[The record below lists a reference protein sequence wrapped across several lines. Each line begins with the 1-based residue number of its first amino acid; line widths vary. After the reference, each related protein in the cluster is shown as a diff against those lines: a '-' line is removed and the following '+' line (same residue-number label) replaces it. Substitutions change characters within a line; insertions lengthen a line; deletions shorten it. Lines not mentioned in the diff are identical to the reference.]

1 MHTNDS
7 ISSISRLYDLGVEAF
22 EIADALSLIISQKLI
37 RILCPHCKKSIS
49 LDKNILEHYKLDKEG
64 KYFEKVG
71 CPHCLHTGYMSQ
83 KAVFEFLDV
92 DENIKDMIAKNELK
106 LENINLISIEDEIKK
121 LVQTGLSDIEE
132 MVKYI

>member
-1 MHTNDS
+1 
-7 ISSISRLYDLGVEAF
+7 
-22 EIADALSLIISQKLI
+22 
-37 RILCPHCKKSIS
+37 
-49 LDKNILEHYKLDKEG
+49 
-64 KYFEKVG
+64 
-71 CPHCLHTGYMSQ
+71 MSQ

-121 LVQTGLSDIEE
+121 LVQTGLCDIEE

>member
-1 MHTNDS
+1 
-7 ISSISRLYDLGVEAF
+7 
-22 EIADALSLIISQKLI
+22 
-37 RILCPHCKKSIS
+37 
-49 LDKNILEHYKLDKEG
+49 
-64 KYFEKVG
+64 
-71 CPHCLHTGYMSQ
+71 MSH

>member
-1 MHTNDS
+1 
-7 ISSISRLYDLGVEAF
+7 
-22 EIADALSLIISQKLI
+22 
-37 RILCPHCKKSIS
+37 
-49 LDKNILEHYKLDKEG
+49 
-64 KYFEKVG
+64 
-71 CPHCLHTGYMSQ
+71 MSQ

-92 DENIKDMIAKNELK
+92 DENIKDIIAKNELK

>member
-1 MHTNDS
+1 
-7 ISSISRLYDLGVEAF
+7 
-22 EIADALSLIISQKLI
+22 
-37 RILCPHCKKSIS
+37 
-49 LDKNILEHYKLDKEG
+49 
-64 KYFEKVG
+64 
-71 CPHCLHTGYMSQ
+71 MSQ

-92 DENIKDMIAKNELK
+92 GKNIKDMIAKNEFK